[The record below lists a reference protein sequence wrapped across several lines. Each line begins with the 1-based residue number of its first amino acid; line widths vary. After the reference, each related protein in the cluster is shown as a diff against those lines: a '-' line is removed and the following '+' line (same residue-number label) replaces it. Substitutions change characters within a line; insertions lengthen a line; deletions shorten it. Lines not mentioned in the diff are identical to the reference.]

1 MASSPFQLIMRLGP
15 TPGKIIPLS
24 SDEVNL
30 GRDIVNDIIIKD
42 PEISR
47 QHARFIK
54 VGSGYQLEDMGSTN
68 GTYVNGQRLMGPHQ
82 LVSGELIMFGENVG
96 MVFERTSFDPDA
108 TLVSEIDSD
117 DTPTPPGPIPAYS
130 PSRSPADSHRGMIT
144 TTEEAEPERRRLN
157 PWMMAGVGCLVIALC
172 VIVVGA
178 ILFDALNL
186 YCREP
191 FRAIMDVVWPYC
203 P

>member
-1 MASSPFQLIMRLGP
+1 MPSSSFQLVMRLGP

-24 SDEVNL
+24 IDIVNL
-30 GRDIVNDIIIKD
+30 GRDIVNEIIIND

-47 QHARFIK
+47 KHARFVK
-54 VGSGYQLEDMGSTN
+54 VSSGYQLEDLGSTN
-68 GTYVNGQRLMGPHQ
+68 GTYVNGQKLMGPHQ

-117 DTPTPPGPIPAYS
+117 DSPTPPGPLPAYS
-130 PSRSPADSHRGMIT
+130 PPPSMPSSRQAPYKAPI
-144 TTEEAEPERRRLN
+144 EAGSERRKPN
-157 PWMMAGVGCLVIALC
+157 PWLLAGVGCLVIALV
-172 VIVVGA
+172 VIVIGA
-178 ILFDALNL
+178 ILFDTLNL

-191 FRAIMDVVWPYC
+191 FRVIMDIVWPYC